1 MNGFTEL
8 YRRLRV
14 PDNDENVI
22 AKFQSTRVPLDAKKI
37 CSFCGGEA
45 THFGTDHTN
54 LQVDT
59 LQLWIQDD
67 YRKPPEQY
75 ELFGAYWVCP
85 SCFHVC
91 SRIVELFE
99 RSKK

>member
-1 MNGFTEL
+1 MNNFTEL

-14 PDNDENVI
+14 PDDKENVI
-22 AKFQSTRVPLDAKKI
+22 AKFQPTMVPLGAKKI

-45 THFGTDHTN
+45 THFGTDHTG

-59 LQLWIQDD
+59 LQLWIRNDW
-67 YRKPPEQY
+67 KAKEEY
-75 ELFGAYWVCP
+75 ELFGAYWVCHT
-85 SCFHVC
+85 CFHVC

-99 RSKK
+99 SSKK